1 VVICLIIYFVL
12 ISIDLLQSRKN
23 HLDIKLNL
31 IFAKKNNSDLLFV
44 KNKRQGKLG
53 ETTTFFI
60 FLKKVLTTF
69 LKNLA
74 SRFYLDCFFV
84 SLVWKLYDLVKDF
97 ILFTFQTPKFE
108 EGEKIVGKQWRIKK
122 IIENY
127 ILIVKKDSC
136 QLISFDIG
144 SSIEVFLNLHLTWKK
159 VYRGWEINFSTVWLC
174 VFRHVWVFWVDK
186 LLFLRI

>member
-1 VVICLIIYFVL
+1 M

-23 HLDIKLNL
+23 HLDIKLIL
-31 IFAKKNNSDLLFV
+31 SFAKKINSVLLFV
-44 KNKRQGKLG
+44 KNKRQEKLG

-60 FLKKVLTTF
+60 FIFKMLTSF
-69 LKNLA
+69 LKNLTL
-74 SRFYLDCFFV
+74 RFYLDCFFV
-84 SLVWKLYDLVKDF
+84 SLVWKLYNLVKDF

-108 EGEKIVGKQWRIKK
+108 EVEKVVGKQWRIKK

-144 SSIEVFLNLHLTWKK
+144 SSIEVFLNLHFTWKK

-174 VFRHVWVFWVDK
+174 VFRHDWVFWVDK
-186 LLFLRI
+186 LFFLRI